1 VLNQAADK
9 EGFKKMYDSKLGFV
23 SPYPQMTAEQKYLFD
38 LQGFLVRLSARRVL
52 SVRTRFE
59 QSKTGHV
66 AALLL
71 WLLCVPATCSMH
83 TDGEWT
89 LLGSRAAR

>member
-1 VLNQAADK
+1 MNQAADK

-59 QSKTGHV
+59 RSKTGHV
-66 AALLL
+66 AAL
-71 WLLCVPATCSMH
+71 LLCVPATCSMH

-89 LLGSRAAR
+89 LLGSRTAR